1 MLEVRVVSGDER
13 PRLVVGT
20 AGCRVGHRDRGLD
33 HVLGDRLVAEPAD
46 AATSLHGVEQRA
58 PALEADGPRDG
69 VWSVGHE
76 RMPVRSVWHAL
87 DPSRVQTGLGGADN
101 TPVTTLRDAFKQG
114 SRPVLMAL
122 AATAFLLAGCSG
134 GNPVQAQADV
144 ATGGLT
150 AGNGAQVTAAL
161 AAASTSVKAWQI
173 ENGALP
179 TAAEFAS
186 IPGAATSGGASV
198 VYVAAADG
206 FCLTATSSGA
216 PVVVRVWREPGGLQ
230 PAGAVC

>member
-1 MLEVRVVSGDER
+1 
-13 PRLVVGT
+13 
-20 AGCRVGHRDRGLD
+20 
-33 HVLGDRLVAEPAD
+33 
-46 AATSLHGVEQRA
+46 
-58 PALEADGPRDG
+58 
-69 VWSVGHE
+69 
-76 RMPVRSVWHAL
+76 MPVLSVWHAL
-87 DPSRVQTGLGGADN
+87 DPSRVQTGRGGADN
-101 TPVTTLRDAFKQG
+101 THVTTLHDALKRG
-114 SRPVLMAL
+114 SRPSLLLV
-122 AATAFLLAGCSG
+122 AATAVLLAGCSG
-134 GNPVQAQADV
+134 GNPVQAEADV

-179 TAAEFAS
+179 TAAEFAT

-198 VYVAAADG
+198 VYVAAAGNG